1 MAKTKPEGT
10 DKASD
15 EELPKWDGTAHGEK
29 YCAICQGMVNG
40 NGCAAEVCPVRPN

>member
-1 MAKTKPEGT
+1 MAPKNDKETKT
-10 DKASD
+10 D
-15 EELPKWDGTAHGEK
+15 EKDLPKWDGKAATEK